1 MLISIIVPTYN
12 ESKTIIEI
20 LEKVKKENGKIFNLQ
35 VIVVDDGST
44 DSTEELLKKN
54 DHLYDS
60 YSKLKTNQGKGAAV
74 KKGLSIATGDYIL
87 FQDADLE
94 YNPSDYKNIFN
105 VVKEYNPDV
114 VIGSRFKNNE
124 FTKVL
129 YFWNKIG
136 NKFLT
141 MFFNLLFNTTFTDI
155 YSCYFLFKK
164 ELVNSNNLRTKGFN
178 QQAEI
183 LSKAIRKGKS
193 FYEVPISY
201 NGRTFDEGKKI
212 KFYHIFGV
220 ITTILINRFR
230 PL

>member
-20 LEKVKKENGKIFNLQ
+20 LQKVKKENGKIFNLE

-44 DSTEELLKKN
+44 DNTEQILKEN
-54 DHLYDS
+54 ADLYDS
-60 YSKLKTNQGKGAAV
+60 YLKLKTNQGKGAAV
-74 KKGLSIATGDYIL
+74 KKGLSISTGDYIL

-105 VVKEYNPDV
+105 VVKEYDPDV

-155 YSCYFLFKK
+155 YSCYFLYKK
-164 ELVNSNNLRTKGFN
+164 DLVDSKNLRTKGFN
-178 QQAEI
+178 QQAEL
-183 LSKAIRKGKS
+183 LSKAVRKGKS

-212 KFYHIFGV
+212 KFYHAFGV
-220 ITTILINRFR
+220 ITTILKNRFK

>member
-20 LEKVKKENGKIFNLQ
+20 LQKVKKESGKIFDLE

-44 DSTEELLKKN
+44 DNTEEILKEN
-54 DHLYDS
+54 VDLYDS
-60 YSKLKTNQGKGAAV
+60 YLKLKTNQGKGAAV
-74 KKGLSIATGDYIL
+74 KKGLSISTGDYIL

-105 VVKEYNPDV
+105 VVKEYEPDV

-129 YFWNKIG
+129 YFWNKLG

-155 YSCYFLFKK
+155 YSCYFLYKK
-164 ELVNSNNLRTKGFN
+164 DLVDSKNLRTKGFN
-178 QQAEI
+178 QQAEL
-183 LSKAIRKGKS
+183 LSKAVRKGKS

-212 KFYHIFGV
+212 KFYHAFGV
-220 ITTILINRFR
+220 ITTILKNRFK

>member
-1 MLISIIVPTYN
+1 MLISIIIPTYN
-12 ESKTIIEI
+12 ESGTILQI
-20 LEKVKKENGKIFNLQ
+20 LKKVKKENGKIYNFE
-35 VIVVDDGST
+35 VIVVDDGSI
-44 DSTEELLKKN
+44 DNTEELLKEN
-54 DHLYDS
+54 VNLYDS
-60 YSKLKTNQGKGAAV
+60 YLKLHSNQGKGAAV
-74 KKGLSIATGDYIL
+74 KKGLSVSNGDYIL

-94 YNPSDYKNIFN
+94 YNPSDYSNILN

-141 MFFNLLFNTTFTDI
+141 TFFNLLFNTTFTDI
-155 YSCYFLFKK
+155 YSCYFLYKK
-164 ELVNSNNLRTKGFN
+164 ELVNSKNLRTKGFS

-183 LSKAIRKGKS
+183 LSKAIRKGRS

-220 ITTILINRFR
+220 ITTILINRFK

>member
-20 LEKVKKENGKIFNLQ
+20 LQKVKKENGKIFNLE

-44 DSTEELLKKN
+44 DNTEQILKEN
-54 DHLYDS
+54 VDLYDS
-60 YSKLKTNQGKGAAV
+60 YLKLKTNQGKGAAV
-74 KKGLSIATGDYIL
+74 KKGLSISTGDYIL

-105 VVKEYNPDV
+105 VVKEYDPDV

-155 YSCYFLFKK
+155 YSCYFLYKK
-164 ELVNSNNLRTKGFN
+164 DLVDSKNLRTKGFN
-178 QQAEI
+178 QQAEL
-183 LSKAIRKGKS
+183 LSKAVRKGKS

-212 KFYHIFGV
+212 KFYHAFGV
-220 ITTILINRFR
+220 ITTILKNRFK

>member
-1 MLISIIVPTYN
+1 MLISIIIPTYN

-20 LEKVKKENGKIFNLQ
+20 LEKVKKENGKIFNLE

-44 DSTEELLKKN
+44 DSTEEILKKN
-54 DHLYDS
+54 EHLYDS
-60 YSKLKTNQGKGAAV
+60 YSKLKKNQGKGAAV
-74 KKGLSIATGDYIL
+74 KKGLSISTGDYIL

-105 VVKEYNPDV
+105 VVEEYNPDV

>member
-20 LEKVKKENGKIFNLQ
+20 LQKVKKESGKIFDLE

-44 DSTEELLKKN
+44 DNTEEILKEN
-54 DHLYDS
+54 VDLYDS
-60 YSKLKTNQGKGAAV
+60 YLKLKTNQGKGAAV
-74 KKGLSIATGDYIL
+74 KKGLSISTGDYIL

-105 VVKEYNPDV
+105 VVKEYEPDV

-129 YFWNKIG
+129 YFWNKLG

-155 YSCYFLFKK
+155 YSCYFLYKK
-164 ELVNSNNLRTKGFN
+164 DLVDSKNLRTKGFN
-178 QQAEI
+178 QQAEL
-183 LSKAIRKGKS
+183 LSKAVRKGKS

-212 KFYHIFGV
+212 KFYHEFGV
-220 ITTILINRFR
+220 ITTILKNRFK

>member
-20 LEKVKKENGKIFNLQ
+20 LEKVKKENGRIFNLE

-44 DSTEELLKKN
+44 DSTEEILKKN

-155 YSCYFLFKK
+155 YSCYFLFKRD
-164 ELVNSNNLRTKGFN
+164 LVNSKNLKTKGFN

-201 NGRTFDEGKKI
+201 NGRSYEEGKKI
-212 KFYHIFGV
+212 TLIDAFIAFYCIFKY
-220 ITTILINRFR
+220 RFFD
-230 PL
+230 

>member
-1 MLISIIVPTYN
+1 MLISIIIPTYN
-12 ESKTIIEI
+12 ESGTILEI
-20 LEKVKKENGKIFNLQ
+20 LKKVKKENGKIYNFE
-35 VIVVDDGST
+35 VIVVDDGSI
-44 DSTEELLKKN
+44 DDTEELLKEN
-54 DHLYDS
+54 VNLYDS
-60 YSKLKTNQGKGAAV
+60 YLKLNSNQGKGAAV
-74 KKGLSIATGDYIL
+74 KKGLSVSNGEYIL

-94 YNPSDYKNIFN
+94 YNPSDYSNILN

-141 MFFNLLFNTTFTDI
+141 TFFNLLFNTTFTDI
-155 YSCYFLFKK
+155 YSCYFLYKK
-164 ELVNSNNLRTKGFN
+164 ELVNSKNLRTKGFS

-220 ITTILINRFR
+220 ITTILINRFK